1 MFLLNK
7 ILQPKPDVQGDVG
20 GAVSCL
26 LGELEKGPFN
36 PALAHELLAPF
47 RITAKL
53 GDFVRSTLAGR
64 VAFLGNVGNPTP
76 SPVGQ
81 PAIALSDKVD
91 DKAYWSRY
99 RRSSLFEDPDTL
111 KPSSGTSSLDG
122 NAFARQFPVGGR
134 FAGTIT
140 RKSLKGAGLLVL
152 LDGRNRPC
160 LLPTENIPVE
170 YRDTPDSLLGVRGE
184 FEVLSVLE
192 SARSV
197 WLKVVH
203 LSPPANATA
212 KAIESDIE
220 RRLTFIQS
228 LRAKGL
234 LTQTEFDDKRKQI
247 LAEL

>member
-1 MFLLNK
+1 MFRSDK
-7 ILQPKPDVQGDVG
+7 ISPSKPDIQGDIR
-20 GAVSCL
+20 GAVLCL

-53 GDFVRSTLAGR
+53 GDFVRSCLAGR
-64 VAFLGNVGNPTP
+64 VALVGNVGNPTP

-81 PAIALSDKVD
+81 PAIALAEKVGDKT
-91 DKAYWSRY
+91 YWSQY
-99 RRSSLFEDPDTL
+99 RKSSLFEDPDAV
-111 KPSSGTSSLDG
+111 KPPSSTSFSDG
-122 NAFARQFPVGGR
+122 NTFARQFPVGGR
-134 FAGTIT
+134 FAGTIS
-140 RKSLKGAGLLVL
+140 RQSFKGAGLLVL

-160 LLPTENIPVE
+160 LLPTQNIPEE
-170 YRDTPDSLLGVRGE
+170 YRDTPDSLVGVRGE
-184 FEVLSVLE
+184 FEILSILE

-197 WLKVVH
+197 WLKVIR
-203 LSPPANATA
+203 LFPPATQSN
-212 KAIESDIE
+212 EEEIE

-234 LTQTEFDDKRKQI
+234 LTQVEFDEKRRQI